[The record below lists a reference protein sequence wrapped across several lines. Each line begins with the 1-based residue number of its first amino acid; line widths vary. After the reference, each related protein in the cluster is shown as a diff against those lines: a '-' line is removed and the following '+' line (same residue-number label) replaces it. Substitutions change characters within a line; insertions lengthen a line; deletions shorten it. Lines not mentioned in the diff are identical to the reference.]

1 MFFSE
6 KSVFFFA
13 KASNSGLNMN
23 VLGLGSFIRAR
34 GSLSVGS
41 STRCPLGCVA
51 TGGYPYEFAGLP
63 DWASVPYRDTGQ
75 AVTSGLGR
83 QAGGV

>member
-1 MFFSE
+1 
-6 KSVFFFA
+6 
-13 KASNSGLNMN
+13 MN

-34 GSLSVGS
+34 GSLSV
-41 STRCPLGCVA
+41 
-51 TGGYPYEFAGLP
+51 GYPYEFAGLP